1 MFRTFSLC
9 VMVLNINAV
18 IAQNTLGN
26 SSTES
31 FKNKTITQ
39 TRTASPPKDVSVFSW
54 NISGDAF
61 INEPALFNSLIE
73 KVRPDIL
80 LLDEVTDK
88 ANKTQ
93 LRKALHASNV
103 NNQSNWHMNFW
114 VSGGRQRTVI
124 ASRYPI
130 EPLQEFQRIVAYPD
144 LNKARL
150 QALII
155 NNGELK
161 YAQSLD
167 SGISVNGAII
177 ITASKRLL
185 VVSLD
190 LECCGNYP
198 TSWEEDKR
206 RIEVREI
213 RKQIKR
219 VIQRVQVD
227 GIIVAGDLNL
237 VSTVMPLVII
247 SGPYEQP
254 HSGLIAA
261 DLTHIDKMQTWTWD
275 GRGTKFPS
283 RVLDLVIYSPTSLI
297 LKDGYIFNPE
307 LLSIEAQQSLNL
319 SGKNLEKIFNHLP
332 LITTFSWHVE

>member
-1 MFRTFSLC
+1 MLRIFSLC
-9 VMVLNINAV
+9 ITVLSINTV
-18 IAQNTLGN
+18 IAQSTLR
-26 SSTES
+26 ES
-31 FKNKTITQ
+31 PAVSLKNETIT
-39 TRTASPPKDVSVFSW
+39 ASTTKDVNVLSW

-61 INEPALFNSLIE
+61 IKEPAFFKSLVE
-73 KVRPDIL
+73 RSRPDIL

-88 ANKTQ
+88 ANEAQ
-93 LRKALHASNV
+93 LQKALQASNV
-103 NNQSNWHMNFW
+103 HDQSNWHMSFG

-130 EPLQEFQRIVAYPD
+130 EPLIEFQRIVAYPNLD
-144 LNKARL
+144 KARL
-150 QALII
+150 KELII
-155 NNGELK
+155 KDGELK

-177 ITASKRLL
+177 ITENKRLL

-198 TSWEEDKR
+198 SSWEEDKR
-206 RIEVREI
+206 RVEAREI

-237 VSTVMPLVII
+237 VSTVKPLVII
-247 SGPYEQP
+247 SGPYEKP

-261 DLTHIDKMQTWTWD
+261 DLTHIDKRQTWTWD

-283 RVLDLVIYSPTSLI
+283 RVLDLVIYSPTSLK
-297 LKDGYIFNPE
+297 LNSGYIFNPE
-307 LLSIEAQQSLNL
+307 LLSLEAQQSLKL
-319 SGKNLEKIFNHLP
+319 SGKKLEKIFSHLP
-332 LITTFSWHVE
+332 LLTKFSWNVE